1 MRPAASVLLVMAL
14 LLTACTATES
24 PTPTAQAST
33 PAALKEIAASYRDLV
48 SPLDRAT
55 CDFNVVLSQPAPAL
69 TDLKRGSAD
78 YVAAL
83 ATVIDGLR
91 ALPWPSEL
99 TDDANDLID
108 ALVADQAP
116 TRAMAEADS
125 MSSFITADGQL
136 IEANSVSSAAAKQ
149 LRKDL
154 GLPTGEA
161 PCS

>member
-1 MRPAASVLLVMAL
+1 MRGAVSVLLVLAL
-14 LLTACTATES
+14 LLPACAPTETPS
-24 PTPTAQAST
+24 PTAQPST
-33 PAALKEIAASYRDLV
+33 PAALKEIAASYRNLV

-69 TDLKRGSAD
+69 ADLKRGSAD
-78 YVAAL
+78 YLAAL
-83 ATVIDGLR
+83 ATAIDGLR
-91 ALPWPSEL
+91 ALPWPSDL
-99 TDDANDLID
+99 TDDANALID
-108 ALVADQAP
+108 ALVADEAP
-116 TRAMAEADS
+116 TRAMAHADS

-149 LRKDL
+149 VRKDL

>member
-1 MRPAASVLLVMAL
+1 MRDAASVLLVLA
-14 LLTACTATES
+14 LLTACAATETPS
-24 PTPTAQAST
+24 PTARSST
-33 PAALKEIAASYRDLV
+33 PAALKEIAASYRDV
-48 SPLDRAT
+48 ISPLDDAT
-55 CDFNVVLSQPAPAL
+55 CDFNVVLSKSAPTL
-69 TDLKRGSAD
+69 TNLKRGSAD
-78 YVAAL
+78 YLAAL
-83 ATVIDGLR
+83 ATAIDGLR
-91 ALPWPSEL
+91 DLPWPSEL

-154 GLPTGEA
+154 GLPTAEA